1 MTLCDPM
8 DYSPPGSFVHG
19 ILQAR
24 ILEWVAIPSS
34 GGVFPT
40 QGLNT
45 GLLHSGQI
53 LYCLNYQLSL
63 LILVIKQV
71 SKGGLSSSYVMI
83 ASLSLH
89 VPFLSGEKSVS
100 FLIV

>member
-1 MTLCDPM
+1 MGYHILLQ
-8 DYSPPGSFVHG
+8 G
-19 ILQAR
+19 I
-24 ILEWVAIPSS
+24 
-34 GGVFPT
+34 FPT
-40 QGLNT
+40 QGSNT
-45 GLLHSGQI
+45 GLLHCGQI

-71 SKGGLSSSYVMI
+71 SKAGRQVLNLPLLHIPILSLSHVTI